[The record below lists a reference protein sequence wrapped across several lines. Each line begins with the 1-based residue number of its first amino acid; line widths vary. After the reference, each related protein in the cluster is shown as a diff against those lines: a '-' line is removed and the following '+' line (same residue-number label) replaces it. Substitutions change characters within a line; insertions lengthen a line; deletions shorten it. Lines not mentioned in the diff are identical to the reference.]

1 MLNTKTLKYV
11 FIFVLLLISIGLTW
25 VQLFSNDEEMSEVWL
40 LARDVKKGEVVKASD
55 FYVGKMK
62 ASSYPVDC
70 VQILTEV
77 EGKTARVD
85 LGMHMIAT
93 FNLFGEGNRYEPEKG
108 NALTAI
114 KMLPDSAICWTSELG
129 ERLDVYFVE
138 DKQPAEKLGSV
149 IVRGKMDQRMGED
162 ELYTFM
168 VVEGNQK
175 TVLKIVEKRANGRIE
190 IVKQR

>member
-11 FIFVLLLISIGLTW
+11 FIIVLLLASIGLTW
-25 VQLFSNDEEMSEVWL
+25 VQLVSDDEDMSEVWL
-40 LARDVKKGEVVKASD
+40 LARDVKRGDVVKATD
-55 FYVGKMK
+55 FHLGRIK
-62 ASSYPVDC
+62 ASSYPGDC
-70 VQILTEV
+70 VKNLQEV
-77 EGKTARVD
+77 EGKIARVD
-85 LGMHMIAT
+85 LGIHMIAT
-93 FNLFGEGNRYEPEKG
+93 KNLFGEVNHYQPEKG

-114 KMLPDSAICWTSELG
+114 RMLPDSAICWTSELG
-129 ERLDVYFVE
+129 EHLDVYFVE